1 MYPLSGTAE
10 RRSVPGRE
18 VVTGV
23 NGNLRFMPSRMEHR
37 ARFAT
42 PADTVH
48 AAIVDPAYLADRLE
62 ALGGNNASVVDRTEH
77 NGTVTFRVRQGLAAE
92 HLPSA
97 VRTLLKGDL
106 VVDRTETWNTD
117 KTGTVKAT
125 IPGVPG
131 EITGEMRLSSLDSGS
146 EWVTTLSVRVNIP
159 LVGGKLEKSIGEQV
173 VKLLANEA
181 AFTDRWLAGRG

>member
-1 MYPLSGTAE
+1 
-10 RRSVPGRE
+10 
-18 VVTGV
+18 
-23 NGNLRFMPSRMEHR
+23 MEHR

-48 AAIVDPAYLADRLE
+48 AALADPAYLADRLE
-62 ALGGNNASVVDRTEH
+62 ALGGTNASIVDRSQQGDE
-77 NGTVTFRVRQGLAAE
+77 VTYRVRQGLAAE

-106 VVDRTETWNTD
+106 VVDRTETWRGD
-117 KTGTVKAT
+117 HTGSVKAT

-131 EITGEMRLSSLDSGS
+131 EISGRMRLSDTDSGS
-146 EWVTTLSVRVNIP
+146 EWVTSLEVKVSIP
-159 LVGGKLEKSIGEQV
+159 LIGGKIEKSIGEQV

-181 AFTDRWLAGRG
+181 VFTEKWLARRG

>member
-1 MYPLSGTAE
+1 
-10 RRSVPGRE
+10 
-18 VVTGV
+18 
-23 NGNLRFMPSRMEHR
+23 MEHR

-42 PADTVH
+42 SADTVH
-48 AAIVDPAYLADRLE
+48 AAIVDPAFLADRLE
-62 ALGGNNASVVDRTEH
+62 ALGGTNASVVDRTES

-106 VVDRTETWNTD
+106 VVDRTETWRTD
-117 KTGTVKAT
+117 RTGDVHAT

-131 EITGEMRLSSLDSGS
+131 DIKGAMRLSDRDGGS
-146 EWVTTLSVRVNIP
+146 EWVTSLEVKVSIP
-159 LVGGKLEKSIGEQV
+159 LIGGKIEKSIGEQV

-181 AFTDRWLAGRG
+181 AFTEQWLAGRA

>member
-1 MYPLSGTAE
+1 
-10 RRSVPGRE
+10 
-18 VVTGV
+18 
-23 NGNLRFMPSRMEHR
+23 MEHR

-62 ALGGNNASVVDRTEH
+62 ALGGTNASIVDRTEQ
-77 NGTVTFRVRQGLAAE
+77 GGEVTFRVRQGLAAQ

-106 VVDRTETWNTD
+106 VVDRTETWRAD

-131 EITGEMRLSSLDSGS
+131 EINGTMRVSDTDTGS
-146 EWVTTLSVRVNIP
+146 EWVTSLEVRVGIP
-159 LVGGKLEKSIGEQV
+159 IFGGKIENAIGEQV
-173 VKLLANEA
+173 VKLLATET
-181 AFTDRWLAGRG
+181 AFTEKWLADRG